1 MVEFAEEKSNFAG
14 DIKKSMFDES
24 HTCPF
29 VGDSKPIKQDY
40 STRRIPYGLTELTIE
55 HESALKGLFDSLN
68 TYGDNKIRLN
78 DLIIALRRAFDNGTV
93 TFSKHEATAAEITGD
108 HINSEL
114 ERLKEDFDLN
124 GDGTLDFDEFRR
136 LARMKILRL
145 SRDDEI
151 RLGFRLL
158 DRNNSGYITTL
169 ELKQLLTT
177 KGISPLTPEEAN
189 ELLFI
194 ADVDSDGLISYDEI
208 KRYLEYNRKPLLN

>member
-1 MVEFAEEKSNFAG
+1 MEFTVEKNNATGETNNKVTFG
-14 DIKKSMFDES
+14 DY

-29 VGDSKPIKQDY
+29 LGDAKPMKQDY
-40 STRRIPYGLTELTIE
+40 QTRRIPYGLTELTLE

-93 TFSKHEATAAEITGD
+93 TFSRHEASAAEITGE
-108 HINSEL
+108 HIDSEL
-114 ERLKEDFDLN
+114 EKLKEDFDLN

-145 SRDDEI
+145 NRDDEI

-177 KGISPLTPEEAN
+177 KGISPLTPEEAD
-189 ELLFI
+189 ELLFV
-194 ADVDSDGLISYDEI
+194 ADVDNDGLISYDEI
-208 KRYLEYNRKPLLN
+208 KRYLEYNRRPLLN